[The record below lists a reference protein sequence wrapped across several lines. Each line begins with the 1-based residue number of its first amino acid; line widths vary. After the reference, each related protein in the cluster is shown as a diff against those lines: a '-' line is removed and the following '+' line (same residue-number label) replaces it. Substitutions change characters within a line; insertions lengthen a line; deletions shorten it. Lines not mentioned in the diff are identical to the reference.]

1 MANVK
6 LLNAQGQPV
15 VYSNVNQV
23 TLYNEADQPVVFSI
37 DSAPPTETLNVS
49 DNGTVNVLNYAW
61 ANVNVT
67 ADKVDAGQVSITSN
81 GIHNVVGA
89 AQAVVN
95 VPSQGIMPSGSVTID
110 HNGTF
115 NVMEQEF
122 AIVNVAAS
130 TLVSDTLN
138 IYRNGNFDVTDKASV
153 AVNVPASETDTLGT
167 KTIVTNATH
176 NVVGYSL
183 AAVNV
188 PASET
193 DTLGAKSISANG
205 THNVVGY
212 SRAIVNVPASAVD
225 SGTTNPITTNGT
237 HDVTG
242 YKYALVNVPGVQAT
256 FQHSI
261 AVHFDTTDGTYYLS
275 LEVKYRV
282 HDTNNPANVTW
293 GTIIP
298 DETEEDG
305 YIGYDCIVPLA
316 AGSELDGFFVY
327 ETSGHNLSSW
337 SSQHLNYKFIS
348 QEQNTSIWYFF
359 VDNNT
364 NSYNIEFDAS

>member
-95 VPSQGIMPSGSVTID
+95 VPSQGITPSGSVTID

-115 NVMEQEF
+115 DVTDK
-122 AIVNVAAS
+122 ASVIVNIAAS
-130 TLVSDTLN
+130 TLVSGTLN
-138 IYRNGNFDVTDKASV
+138 ITRNGNFDVTEKAS
-153 AVNVPASETDTLGT
+153 
-167 KTIVTNATH
+167 
-176 NVVGYSL
+176 
-183 AAVNV
+183 AAVNI

-205 THNVVGY
+205 TYDVIGY
-212 SRAIVNVPASAVD
+212 SSAVVNVESNCDMIQNNSYSFTRNLGWRPDGLYMHYLEENEDDGTISAQTWFLTD
-225 SGTTNPITTNGT
+225 TGEIAHNEDNQITFTS
-237 HDVTG
+237 TG
-242 YKYALVNVPGVQAT
+242 YTV
-256 FQHSI
+256 
-261 AVHFDTTDGTYYLS
+261 S
-275 LEVKYRV
+275 LMGSDFNDSPELYSDFIYTAYRK
-282 HDTNNPANVTW
+282 TN
-293 GTIIP
+293 
-298 DETEEDG
+298 
-305 YIGYDCIVPLA
+305 
-316 AGSELDGFFVY
+316 
-327 ETSGHNLSSW
+327 
-337 SSQHLNYKFIS
+337 
-348 QEQNTSIWYFF
+348 
-359 VDNNT
+359 
-364 NSYNIEFDAS
+364 

>member
-95 VPSQGIMPSGSVTID
+95 VPSQGITPSGSVTID

-115 NVMEQEF
+115 DVTDKAS
-122 AIVNVAAS
+122 AIVNIAAS
-130 TLVSDTLN
+130 TLVSGTLN
-138 IYRNGNFDVTDKASV
+138 ITRNGNFDVTEKAS
-153 AVNVPASETDTLGT
+153 
-167 KTIVTNATH
+167 
-176 NVVGYSL
+176 

-205 THNVVGY
+205 TYDVIGY
-212 SRAIVNVPASAVD
+212 SSAVVNVPSNIDYTTKNSPASFTRNLGWRPDGIDLRYTEENEDDGSFSTVIWHLHD
-225 SGTTNPITTNGT
+225 TGHLDEDNDVITFTS
-237 HDVTG
+237 TG
-242 YKYALVNVPGVQAT
+242 YTVSLMGTGFNDYPELYTNFIYTAYRI
-256 FQHSI
+256 S
-261 AVHFDTTDGTYYLS
+261 TT
-275 LEVKYRV
+275 
-282 HDTNNPANVTW
+282 
-293 GTIIP
+293 
-298 DETEEDG
+298 
-305 YIGYDCIVPLA
+305 
-316 AGSELDGFFVY
+316 
-327 ETSGHNLSSW
+327 
-337 SSQHLNYKFIS
+337 
-348 QEQNTSIWYFF
+348 
-359 VDNNT
+359 
-364 NSYNIEFDAS
+364 